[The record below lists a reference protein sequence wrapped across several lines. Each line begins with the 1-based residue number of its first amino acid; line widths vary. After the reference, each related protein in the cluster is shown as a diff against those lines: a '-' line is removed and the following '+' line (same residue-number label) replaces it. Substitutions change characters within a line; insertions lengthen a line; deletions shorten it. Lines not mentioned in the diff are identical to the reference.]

1 MRFST
6 LFKEEVEKRNGFELV
21 TEPCFINVCFWFV
34 PPSLRVQNT
43 LYDYKKRLNEV
54 SLINFL
60 YFDCNSC
67 RVIEYIKQ

>member
-6 LFKEEVEKRNGFELV
+6 LFKEEVEKRDGFELV

-43 LYDYKKRLNEV
+43 SYDYKKRLNEV
-54 SLINFL
+54 S
-60 YFDCNSC
+60 
-67 RVIEYIKQ
+67 